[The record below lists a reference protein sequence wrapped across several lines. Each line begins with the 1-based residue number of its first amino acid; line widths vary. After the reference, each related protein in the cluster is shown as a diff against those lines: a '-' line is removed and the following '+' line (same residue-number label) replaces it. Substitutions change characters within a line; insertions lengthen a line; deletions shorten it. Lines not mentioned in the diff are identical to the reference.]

1 MGGMISATHT
11 PEKSDVNLGRCEAF
25 WPTGRVPVSQQVAFR
40 CTCAHV
46 VMAGVRKKNLHLD
59 KKHFRE
65 VCDILSR
72 LFP

>member
-1 MGGMISATHT
+1 MGGMISAMHT
-11 PEKSDVNLGRCEAF
+11 PDKNDVNLGCCEAF

-46 VMAGVRKKNLHLD
+46 VMAGVKKKNLHLD